1 LEQNGLKRKKCG
13 TFETPFGN
21 CQKRTLNQKE
31 DRMKMDEYNDLT
43 ETVSDMLSEKIFETE
58 KQLASRALAVDEDIS
73 DILREV
79 GRKTTKKVL
88 EKTRDE
94 IVEKKSPK
102 D

>member
-1 LEQNGLKRKKCG
+1 
-13 TFETPFGN
+13 
-21 CQKRTLNQKE
+21 
-31 DRMKMDEYNDLT
+31 MKMDEYNDLT

-58 KQLASRALAVDEDIS
+58 KQLASRALTVVQDIS
-73 DILREV
+73 DILRDV